1 MCGVSNSRLPERVA
15 YITDLRR
22 LRMFQH
28 LPPETAPGSRGRHRI
43 QACTLEG
50 FRFTLYSVAGFRPLQ
65 RTEQL
70 SGQEPWARGMRK
82 PVRDP
87 QKPRKGNCLGPC
99 STHAQKKHSKRMD
112 LEALCDARY
121 SSSFF
126 SVVC

>member
-43 QACTLEG
+43 QAFTLEG
-50 FRFTLYSVAGFRPLQ
+50 FRFTLYSVAGLRPLQ
-65 RTEQL
+65 RTERL

-82 PVRDP
+82 PARDP
-87 QKPRKGNCLGPC
+87 QKPRKGN
-99 STHAQKKHSKRMD
+99 
-112 LEALCDARY
+112 Y
-121 SSSFF
+121 FSS
-126 SVVC
+126 CIMRTLRKQW